1 MNKKKKTNV
10 KVVQGKLR
18 ESLKDPA
25 FRADYMEKQ
34 RLLKLASKLAAQRVV
49 AKKKG

>member
-1 MNKKKKTNV
+1 MKKKKPKV

-18 ESLKDPA
+18 ENLKDPA

-34 RLLKLASKLAAQRVV
+34 RMLKLAIKIATERVI
-49 AKKKG
+49 KKV

>member
-1 MNKKKKTNV
+1 MKKLKKKPKV
-10 KVVQGKLR
+10 KAVQGKLR

-34 RLLKLASKLAAQRVV
+34 RILKLAVKLATQRVT
-49 AKKKG
+49 K